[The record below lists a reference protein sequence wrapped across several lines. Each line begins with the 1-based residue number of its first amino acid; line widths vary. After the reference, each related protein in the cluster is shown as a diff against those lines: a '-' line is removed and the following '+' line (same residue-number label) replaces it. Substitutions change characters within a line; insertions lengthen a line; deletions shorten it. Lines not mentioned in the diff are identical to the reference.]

1 MSFCHSRK
9 ASIQSSNVAI
19 FFTLAS
25 TAYHSGLC
33 RGYASAA
40 RFAMPLEVDWEGLVV
55 AFESRSRQITHFFDR
70 QSGEVIQVLE
80 RDAERHSA
88 MSADPRYAAVPR
100 DQGERSRGD
109 LEQFAALC
117 EEPSS
122 RRDLEAALSSP
133 DSVTA
138 YRAAL
143 LRHPK
148 EEARFFQF
156 KERRARERAQ
166 DWLEEM
172 GIPFESV
179 SSRSDR
185 R

>member
-1 MSFCHSRK
+1 MP
-9 ASIQSSNVAI
+9 AV
-19 FFTLAS
+19 
-25 TAYHSGLC
+25 
-33 RGYASAA
+33 
-40 RFAMPLEVDWEGLVV
+40 PLEVDWEGLVV

-80 RDAERHSA
+80 RDAEKHSA

-100 DQGERSRGD
+100 DGGERSRGD
-109 LEQFAALC
+109 LEQFTALC
-117 EEPSS
+117 EDPSS
-122 RRDLEAALSSP
+122 RRDLEASLSSG
-133 DSVTA
+133 DVVTA

-143 LRHPK
+143 LRHPR

-166 DWLEEM
+166 EWLSKM
-172 GIPFESV
+172 GIPFESGAP
-179 SSRSDR
+179 RPDR

>member
-1 MSFCHSRK
+1 MP
-9 ASIQSSNVAI
+9 AV
-19 FFTLAS
+19 
-25 TAYHSGLC
+25 
-33 RGYASAA
+33 
-40 RFAMPLEVDWEGLVV
+40 PLEVDWEGLVV

-80 RDAERHSA
+80 RDAEHSA

-100 DQGERSRGD
+100 DGGERSRGD

-117 EEPSS
+117 EDPSS
-122 RRDLEAALSSP
+122 RRDLEAALSSA
-133 DSVTA
+133 DVVTA

-143 LRHPK
+143 LRHPR

-166 DWLEEM
+166 EWLSKM
-172 GIPFESV
+172 GIPFESGAP
-179 SSRSDR
+179 RPDR